1 VEAHMF
7 KLGTIM
13 VAAFSLAGAAQAV
26 TFSAGPLAGAVT
38 NVNDFEGIGVSP
50 DFDGTFYN
58 APSYTQDGIN
68 VSYVGQALIW
78 ATFQPNGLYAWYPN
92 GGGIG
97 FTEITFASGSVSG
110 LQLSAGSGW
119 GGAAPTLFYE
129 VLLGGSTIL
138 SGSQGGIKD
147 SYSGYDTFS
156 FSGGSFDTVR
166 VAVLSNGSGAL
177 GDYEAGAFDDIKVV
191 NAAIPEP
198 ATWAMLII
206 GFGLVGS
213 AARRRAALAA

>member
-1 VEAHMF
+1 MF
-7 KLGTIM
+7 KLGMMI

-26 TFSAGPLAGAVT
+26 TFSAGPLAGVVA

-58 APSYTQDGIN
+58 ASSYTQDGIT
-68 VSYVGQALIW
+68 VSYVGTALIW

-97 FTEITFASGSVSG
+97 YTEITFASGLVSG
-110 LQLSAGSGW
+110 LQLSVGSGW
-119 GGAAPTLFYE
+119 GGSTPTLFYE
-129 VLLGGSTIL
+129 VLLGGSSVL
-138 SGSQGGIKD
+138 SGAQGGIKSSGD
-147 SYSGYDTFS
+147 GYDIFS

-166 VAVLSNGSGAL
+166 VAVLPNVGGAL
-177 GDYEAGAFDDIKVV
+177 GDYEAGAFDDVKVIS
-191 NAAIPEP
+191 AIPEP

-213 AARRRAALAA
+213 AARRRAALTA